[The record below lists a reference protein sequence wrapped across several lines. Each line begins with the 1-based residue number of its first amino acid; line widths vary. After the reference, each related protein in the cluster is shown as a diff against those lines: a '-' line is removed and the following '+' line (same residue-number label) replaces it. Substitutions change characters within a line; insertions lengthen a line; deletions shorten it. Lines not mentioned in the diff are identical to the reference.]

1 MHPRIT
7 NFYNIKNTV
16 VGFEVFPGNIP
27 LPKKMGAQKKFLKL
41 NPFQSVER
49 DFSFIVDKK
58 ISAGEI
64 IRSISSLDK
73 KLIKDVRIFDLYEGE
88 KVPKNEKALGVTI
101 IFQPDEMTF
110 SDSELDEFSKKIIQ
124 NISSNFNGR
133 LRD

>member
-1 MHPRIT
+1 MDL
-7 NFYNIKNTV
+7 V
-16 VGFEVFPGNIP
+16 
-27 LPKKMGAQKKFLKL
+27 
-41 NPFQSVER
+41 
-49 DFSFIVDKK
+49 SFIVDKK

-88 KVPKNEKALGVTI
+88 KVPDNEKALGVTI